1 MLQVD
6 RHSTI
11 ISCMTYRCLII
22 HSLDRC
28 ESGQEA
34 ILAYCH
40 PQSFFG
46 KVRHHHSGDQDVMR
60 QCRRVELALLPFG
73 WRGNVEALI
82 TKEMHNE
89 TVDPEEFLESQQSA
103 KYK

>member
-1 MLQVD
+1 
-6 RHSTI
+6 
-11 ISCMTYRCLII
+11 MTYRCLII